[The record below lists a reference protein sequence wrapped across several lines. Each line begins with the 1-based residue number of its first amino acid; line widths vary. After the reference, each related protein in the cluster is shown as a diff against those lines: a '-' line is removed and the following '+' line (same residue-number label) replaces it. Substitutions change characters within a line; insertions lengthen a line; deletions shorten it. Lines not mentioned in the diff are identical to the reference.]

1 MSRYLIILNP
11 IAGKG
16 KALRSLTHIKESL
29 AQYNLEFDIKVTEYP
44 GHGTEIARKAAEE
57 KWDYVIA
64 AGGDG
69 TANEVLNGLMQ
80 NRAAGGFL
88 PVMGILPVG
97 RGNDFAF
104 GANVPTELD
113 EACTL
118 LASLPR
124 KWIDIG
130 HVSGGDDPGGM
141 YFGNGIGV
149 GFDAVVGFIAAKMK
163 LTGMLSYL
171 VAAIKTIFIYF
182 KPPTVEVKFADKTLT
197 LPALMVSIMN
207 GRRMGGGFMMAP
219 SSSITDGQLN
229 ICMVREVPQFSMFG
243 LMAKFIK
250 GTHEADP
257 AVSVAKA
264 DRITLIAKNGVLP
277 VHADGNTVGEA
288 CHEIT
293 VELLPHSLEIITRL
307 EN

>member
-1 MSRYLIILNP
+1 
-11 IAGKG
+11 
-16 KALRSLTHIKESL
+16 
-29 AQYNLEFDIKVTEYP
+29 
-44 GHGTEIARKAAEE
+44 
-57 KWDYVIA
+57 
-64 AGGDG
+64 
-69 TANEVLNGLMQ
+69 
-80 NRAAGGFL
+80 
-88 PVMGILPVG
+88 
-97 RGNDFAF
+97 
-104 GANVPTELD
+104 
-113 EACTL
+113 
-118 LASLPR
+118 
-124 KWIDIG
+124 
-130 HVSGGDDPGGM
+130 
-141 YFGNGIGV
+141 
-149 GFDAVVGFIAAKMK
+149 
-163 LTGMLSYL
+163 
-171 VAAIKTIFIYF
+171 
-182 KPPTVEVKFADKTLT
+182 
-197 LPALMVSIMN
+197 MVSIMN